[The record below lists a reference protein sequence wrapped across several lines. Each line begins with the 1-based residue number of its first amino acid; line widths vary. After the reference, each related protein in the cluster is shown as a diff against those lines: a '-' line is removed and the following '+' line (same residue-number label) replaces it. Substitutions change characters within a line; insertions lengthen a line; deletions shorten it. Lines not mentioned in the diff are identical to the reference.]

1 MKTARKGLALFC
13 AAACA
18 AAAADSVVAP
28 KESLFPLSS
37 ISLDGGP
44 LKDQQEL
51 NRKYLLQLE
60 PDRLLSR
67 FRREAGLDAK
77 APPYR
82 GWESEKP
89 LLPGHI
95 LGFYMSGA
103 AMTVQA
109 TGDATL
115 RERLLYIVDELAEVQ
130 KANGSG
136 FALALSH
143 GKDIFREIQ
152 EGKIKIVGLPWTGSR
167 INGHFEPTY
176 TMNKLQLGLYQI
188 WLATKSEKAKK
199 VLLALDDWFGEE
211 IVDRLDDRQ
220 LQTLLECE
228 HGSMPEAYVDAWRMT
243 GDEKYR
249 RWAKRLCHERMLAP
263 LADGNANFLTRF
275 HANSNI
281 PKYTGFEYVY
291 QITDDERMHRSCVNE
306 WNDVVDRRSWVVG
319 GNGSDEHFSD
329 PERFLDVLRRT
340 GPESCNSVNM
350 LRQTEALFMTDPSAR
365 RMDFYERVLF
375 NHILATHDN
384 ERGMTAY
391 FTPMFPGA
399 YRVYGDQ
406 FDTMWCCTGTGLE
419 APGKYAQMVY
429 THAPDGS
436 SVSVQLFAPSTL
448 DWREKGVKIVQET
461 DFPYSDKVRL
471 TVSVDKPLRFALK
484 VRKPAWCAKP
494 SASVACR
501 EESGYLVVEREW
513 KGSSCVEVT
522 LPMQVRVER
531 LPGSVPGSENYV
543 AFTYGPVVLAGELGR
558 AGGLRKESFWTLDD
572 HWRAPT
578 MPEDA
583 FPRIVAEKG
592 DDIEKMIRLVDSKA
606 LRFRSKGFYP
616 EEVTLAPFS
625 DIHFQRYNIYWPVI
639 TRALVSE
646 LEAEKARN
654 VDSVRIGD
662 RESEAAH
669 GLKSER
675 SHTGRGAYGRHKDK
689 MWRDASDG
697 GWFSYDMKV
706 GAASGDRHL
715 RLVFWG
721 RERGD
726 RRFKV
731 LVDGEKVAEMS
742 LGGSKDEFV
751 TQDILVPAKLVRGK
765 EKVTVRFE
773 AEPKCTAGGIFG
785 LSMLRN

>member
-1 MKTARKGLALFC
+1 MNTARKGLALFC

-18 AAAADSVVAP
+18 AALADSVVAP
-28 KESLFPLSS
+28 KESLFPLGS

-44 LKDQQEL
+44 LRAQQEL

-82 GWESEKP
+82 GWESEGMS
-89 LLPGHI
+89 LPGHI

-109 TGDATL
+109 TGDETL
-115 RERLLYIVDELAEVQ
+115 RSRLLYIVDELAEVQ

-136 FALALSH
+136 FALAISH
-143 GKDIFREIQ
+143 GKDVFRDIQ
-152 EGKIKIVGLPWTGSR
+152 HGKINVAGLPWNGHK

-188 WLATKSEKAKK
+188 WLATKSEKTKK

-220 LQTLLECE
+220 LQTLLQCE
-228 HGSMPEAYVDAWRMT
+228 HGSMPEAYVDAWRIT

-291 QITDDERMHRSCVNE
+291 QITGDERMHRACVNE
-306 WNDVVDRRSWVVG
+306 WNDVVERRSWVVG

-350 LRQTEALFMTDPSAR
+350 LRQTEALFMTDPSAQ
-365 RMDFYERVLF
+365 RMDFYERALF

-384 ERGMTAY
+384 ERAMTAY

-399 YRVYGDQ
+399 YRVYCDP
-406 FDTMWCCTGTGLE
+406 FDSMWCCTGTGLE
-419 APGKYAQMVY
+419 APGKYGQMVY
-429 THAPDGS
+429 THAPDSS

-461 DFPYSDKVRL
+461 DFPYSEKVRL
-471 TVSVDKPLRFALK
+471 TVSVGKPVRFALK

-513 KGSSCVEVT
+513 KGSSSVEVT

-558 AGGLRKESFWTLDD
+558 AGGLRKESFWTLND

-592 DDIEKMIRLVDSKA
+592 DDVAKMIRLVDPKT

-616 EEVTLAPFS
+616 EDVTLAPFS
-625 DIHFQRYNIYWPVI
+625 DIHFQRYNVYWPVI
-639 TRALVSE
+639 SRALVRE

-662 RESEAAH
+662 RESEEAH
-669 GLKSER
+669 GLKSEC
-675 SHTGRGAYGRHKDK
+675 SHTGRGAYGRHQDK

-731 LVDGEKVAEMS
+731 LVDGEKVADMS

-751 TQDILVPAKLVRGK
+751 THEIAVPARLVRGK

-773 AEPKCTAGGIFG
+773 AEPKSTAGGIFG